1 MKKNTR
7 RLIVFAI
14 NAVLLI
20 FLFVIR
26 YSGLATLAIGQA
38 VPITL
43 IPFVVAVS
51 LFWGE
56 WIGATAGFIAG
67 ALMDGSMIGSS
78 CFNTLTLMLIGLIC
92 GVLSSYYMNKNIRS
106 AACLSLGASF
116 LYLFARLAF
125 FYSFKGISV
134 GTEYYSNYFI
144 PTVFYTAVFILP
156 FYFLEKKLKE
166 L

>member
-1 MKKNTR
+1 MKKNNR
-7 RLIVFAI
+7 RFIAFAI

-20 FLFVIR
+20 LLFTLR

-43 IPFVVAVS
+43 IPFVIAVAI
-51 LFWGE
+51 FWGE
-56 WIGATAGFIAG
+56 WVGAVAGFVAG
-67 ALMDGSMIGSS
+67 ALMDGSMSGSS
-78 CFNTLTLMLIGLIC
+78 CFNTLALMLIGLIC

-106 AACLSLGASF
+106 AACLSLGAAF
-116 LYLFARLAF
+116 AYLFARLTF
-125 FYSFKGISV
+125 FYSFKEISV

-144 PTVFYTAVFILP
+144 PTVFYTAIFILP
-156 FYFLEKKLKE
+156 FYFLEKKLRE